1 MPNKLDEILAISGK
15 PGLFE
20 LTARTRAG
28 FIAKSLLTGK
38 TQTFGMRDQV
48 SVLSEIAIYT
58 LAEEIPLPEVL
69 QAIQTKESGKI
80 VDKSIKD
87 DKSKLMAYFEEI
99 VPNFDRQRVYPS
111 DAKKVIQWY
120 NTLTENSLL
129 DFDVKATKD
138 EVKKV
143 ASQDEEE

>member
-20 LTARTRAG
+20 LSARTRTG

-38 TQTFGMRDQV
+38 THTFGVRDQV

-58 LAEEIPLPEVL
+58 SAEEIPLPEVL
-69 QAIQTKESGKI
+69 QAIQAKESGKL

-87 DKSKLMAYFEEI
+87 DKKKLMAYFEEV
-99 VPNFDRQRVYPS
+99 VPNFDRERVYPS

-120 NTLTENSLL
+120 NTLVENTLI
-129 DFDVKATKD
+129 DFEEKVTKSGD
-138 EVKKV
+138 QKV
-143 ASQDEEE
+143 ASKDEEE

>member
-1 MPNKLDEILAISGK
+1 MSKKLDEILAISGQ

-20 LTARTRAG
+20 LSAKTRTG

-38 TQTFGMRDQV
+38 TQTFGIRDQV

-58 LAEEIPLPEVL
+58 TSEEIPLRDVF

-80 VDKSIKD
+80 IDKSIKE
-87 DKSKLMAYFEEI
+87 DKKKLMAYFEEI
-99 VPNFDRQRVYPS
+99 VPEFDRQRVYPS

-120 NTLTENSLL
+120 NTLTENKLL
-129 DFDVKATKD
+129 NIEDAIT
-138 EVKKV
+138 EAV
-143 ASQDEEE
+143 ASKDEEE